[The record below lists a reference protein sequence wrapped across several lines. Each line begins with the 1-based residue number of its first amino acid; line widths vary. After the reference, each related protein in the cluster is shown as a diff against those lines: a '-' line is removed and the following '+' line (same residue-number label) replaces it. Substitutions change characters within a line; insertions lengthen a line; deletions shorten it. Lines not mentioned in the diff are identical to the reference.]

1 MRDLIF
7 IAFIVPLLGMAV
19 RRPYVGVLLWS
30 WISFMSP
37 HREVWGFA
45 STLPWAQ
52 ITFLVIL
59 LGCVVAREP
68 KRLPLNAV
76 TIQLVLFA
84 IGVTL
89 TSLVA
94 LNAPSVV
101 WGQWDR
107 VIKIIAGVLLTAALL
122 SERERVHA
130 LIWMIVISLGY
141 FGVKGGIFTVMTG
154 GGFRVVGPSDS
165 IIADR
170 NHLATALLTCVPL
183 MNYLRLQSRYHVVR
197 IGLAAAMVCTVFSA
211 IGSQSRG
218 ALVALAATVLVFWA
232 RSRGKVGSAIALSV
246 LVLPALAFMPETWVA
261 RMQTIREYEE
271 DASAM
276 GRLRVW
282 EAAWRIALGR
292 PLTGAGF
299 RGMYS
304 QEIVNQ
310 YAPGITA
317 RATHSI
323 WFEPLGEHGFVVF
336 AIWFG
341 IIVAGML
348 YSVRIVRMTHHRPD
362 CRWAYDLARMSQVS
376 VVAYAAGGT
385 FLSLQYWDVLWT
397 LMATLG
403 ATHNLVAH
411 SVSAPVVTSGAADR
425 GWRARAATSQV
436 EPVAVRGRTRAR
448 A

>member
-7 IAFIVPLLGMAV
+7 TMLMVPLLGLAGAQ
-19 RRPYVGVLLWS
+19 PFVGVLLWS

-45 STLPWAQ
+45 GTIPWAQ
-52 ITFLVIL
+52 VTFLVTL
-59 LGCVVAREP
+59 FGCVVAREP
-68 KRLPLNAV
+68 KRLPLNTV
-76 TIQLVLFA
+76 TILLVLFA

-94 LNAPSVV
+94 LNTPSVV
-101 WGQWDR
+101 WGQWER
-107 VIKIIAGVLLTAALL
+107 VIKIIAGVLLTTALL
-122 SERERVHA
+122 DRRERVHA

-154 GGFRVVGPSDS
+154 GGFRVLGPPDS

-197 IGLAAAMVCTVFSA
+197 IGLAAAMACMVFSA

-232 RSRGKVGSAIALSV
+232 RSRGKVGSGIALGL
-246 LVLPALAFMPETWVA
+246 LVLPAIAFMPETWVA
-261 RMQTIREYEE
+261 RMQTIREYQE

-282 EAAWRIALGR
+282 EAAWRIALAR
-292 PLTGAGF
+292 PLTGGGF

-336 AIWFG
+336 ALWLG
-341 IIVAGML
+341 IIVAGLL
-348 YSVRIVRMTHHRPD
+348 YSRRIVRMARDRTD
-362 CRWAYDLARMSQVS
+362 CRWAYDFARMSQVS

-385 FLSLQYWDVLWT
+385 FLSLQYWDVFWT

-403 ATHNLVAH
+403 ATHDLLARGAV
-411 SVSAPVVTSGAADR
+411 APVAAPGAAEG
-425 GWRARAATSQV
+425 GWRARATAGLG
-436 EPVAVRGRTRAR
+436 EPVTVRGRTRAR

>member
-1 MRDLIF
+1 MRDLLF
-7 IAFIVPLLGMAV
+7 TVLLAPLLGLAATQ
-19 RRPYVGVLLWS
+19 PFVGVLLWS

-37 HREVWGFA
+37 HRELWGFA
-45 STLPWAQ
+45 STIPWAQ
-52 ITFLVIL
+52 VTFLVTL

-76 TIQLVLFA
+76 TIQLALFA

-94 LNAPSVV
+94 LNTPAVV

-107 VIKIIAGVLLTAALL
+107 VIKILVGVLLTAALL
-122 SERERVHA
+122 DGRERVHA

-154 GGFRVVGPSDS
+154 GGFRVVGPPDS
-165 IIADR
+165 IIRDR

-183 MNYLRLQSRYHVVR
+183 MNYLRLQSRHHVVR
-197 IGLAAAMVCTVFSA
+197 IGLAAAMVCTVLSA

-218 ALVALAATVLVFWA
+218 ALVALAATILVFWA
-232 RSRGKVGSAIALSV
+232 RSRGKVGSAIALGV
-246 LVLPALAFMPETWVA
+246 LVLPALAFMPESWVA

-282 EAAWRIALGR
+282 EAAWRIALAR
-292 PLTGAGF
+292 PLTGGGF
-299 RGMYS
+299 RAMYA

-336 AIWFG
+336 AIWLG

-348 YSVRIVRMTHHRPD
+348 YSLRIARMTRDRPD
-362 CRWAYDLARMSQVS
+362 WRWAYDLARMSQVS

-403 ATHNLVAH
+403 ATHRLVAH
-411 SVSAPVVTSGAADR
+411 GTSAPVAAPAATGR
-425 GWRARAATSQV
+425 GWHAHAAVGQGQ
-436 EPVAVRGRTRAR
+436 PVAVPGRTRAR